1 MVGHNA
7 ISHVL
12 LRLGRVFRHAVLPR
26 DQSRVLRNAAHGV
39 DSLEE
44 RKEHIGVV
52 VTHLVLEDGGD
63 SLEAHAG
70 IHVLRGQRVQS
81 ARGIAG
87 ELHEHQVPDLQH
99 VGVVLVDEISGVAA
113 SDSVVVDL

>member
-1 MVGHNA
+1 M
-7 ISHVL
+7 IRSK
-12 LRLGRVFRHAVLPR
+12 PM
-26 DQSRVLRNAAHGV
+26 
-39 DSLEE
+39 
-44 RKEHIGVV
+44 
-52 VTHLVLEDGGD
+52 
-63 SLEAHAG
+63 
-70 IHVLRGQRVQS
+70 QRVQS